1 MRTREA
7 ALHTA
12 SGLFDGELSN
22 LRNDPIDFCRAMGW
36 HRDSPGTKKA
46 IKKAGDICQTSED
59 VNKLADII
67 QSQGD
72 IDLIDIVES
81 GDVQDFLTNAVA
93 KYIQSQ

>member
-1 MRTREA
+1 MRTREV
-7 ALHTA
+7 ALQTA

-22 LRNDPIDFCRAMGW
+22 LRNNPADFCRAMGW
-36 HRDSPGTKKA
+36 NKDSPGTNKA
-46 IKKAGDICQTSED
+46 INKAEDICQTSDD

-81 GDVQDFLTNAVA
+81 GDVQDFLTNTVA
-93 KYIQSQ
+93 KYIQA